1 MPGIDV
7 IAGVAFIATF
17 IVVSI
22 ATADSAGLEQRLR
35 RRGSVAESAQAIR
48 HAQEVVDFAR
58 SGYLGVVCTPSRR
71 AMLHL
76 GGDLDEADS
85 PPAPPARPVEVV
97 EVVEVVPLGPAPGV
111 RHLAPRRFRPRR
123 TRLARGI
130 RAMWH
135 AAPLSPPGERRAPA
149 TTRPP
154 ADTR

>member
-58 SGYLGVVCTPSRR
+58 SGYLGVVCTPTRR

-76 GGDLDEADS
+76 GGDLDEAGS
-85 PPAPPARPVEVV
+85 RPAPPAQPVEVA
-97 EVVEVVPLGPAPGV
+97 ELVPLGPAPGV
-111 RHLAPRRFRPRR
+111 RHLVPRRFRPRR
-123 TRLARGI
+123 SRLARGI
-130 RAMWH
+130 RALVK